1 LLDLDIKGRAAMG
14 CVGPDRADLIV
25 PGCAIF
31 AAVLELWPCTELR
44 VADRG
49 LREGMLREL
58 LARPA
63 P

>member
-1 LLDLDIKGRAAMG
+1 MG